1 MNEQKKSF
9 LKTNSRDQI
18 QDFMDMH
25 TFSKNSTDQEILQY
39 LEYPYDMIMKEYL
52 SRYESSWHDL

>member
-39 LEYPYDMIMKEYL
+39 LEYPYDMIMNEYL
-52 SRYESSWHDL
+52 SRYELSWRDL